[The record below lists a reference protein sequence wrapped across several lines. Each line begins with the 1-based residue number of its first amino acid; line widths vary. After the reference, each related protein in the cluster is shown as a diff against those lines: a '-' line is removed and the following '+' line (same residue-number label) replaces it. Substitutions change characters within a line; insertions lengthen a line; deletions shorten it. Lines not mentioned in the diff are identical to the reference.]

1 MARMTGPKCR
11 LCRREGVQLFL
22 KGDRCDTVKC
32 AVKKRAKV
40 PGMHEFR
47 RMKHT
52 DYGIKLREKQKV
64 KRYYG
69 LTERQFQRVFREAAR
84 REGNTG
90 ETLLILLERRFDNV
104 AYLLGFASSR
114 NTIRQMIAH
123 GNLCVNGKRVDV
135 PSALLSVGDIVT
147 PGKREST
154 KAMVKKSFEER
165 AKHVPAWLVRDDANL
180 SGRLNVL
187 PSRKDVPL
195 DVNEQLIVEFC
206 SL

>member
-1 MARMTGPKCR
+1 MARFTGPKCR

-22 KGDRCDTVKC
+22 KGERCDTVKC
-32 AVKKRAKV
+32 AVKKREKV

-47 RMKHT
+47 RIKHT
-52 DYGIKLREKQKV
+52 DYGMKLREKQKV

-90 ETLLILLERRFDNV
+90 ETLLTLLERRFDNV
-104 AYLLGFASSR
+104 AVLLGFAASR
-114 NTIRQMIAH
+114 NTVRQMIAH
-123 GNLCVNGKRVDV
+123 GTLRVNGKRMDI
-135 PSALLSVGDIVT
+135 PSALLSVGDTVSASS
-147 PGKREST
+147 REST
-154 KAMVKKSFEER
+154 RTHVAASFEER
-165 AKHVPAWLVRDDANL
+165 SKHVPAWLSRDDKGLEGKVIA
-180 SGRLNVL
+180 L
-187 PSRKDVPL
+187 PGRKDVPL

>member
-1 MARMTGPKCR
+1 MARIIGPKCR

-22 KGDRCDTVKC
+22 KGERCDSVKC
-32 AVKKRAKV
+32 AVKKREKV

-47 RMKHT
+47 RIKHT
-52 DYGIKLREKQKV
+52 DYGMKLREKQKV

-90 ETLLILLERRFDNV
+90 ETLLVLLERRIDNV
-104 AYLLGFASSR
+104 AYLLGFATSR
-114 NTIRQMIAH
+114 NTVRQMIAH
-123 GNLCVNGKRVDV
+123 GNLRVNGHRVDI
-135 PSALLSVGDIVT
+135 PSALVSVGDVVT
-147 PGKREST
+147 PGPREST
-154 KAMVKKSFEER
+154 RTFVAAAFEER
-165 AKHVPAWLVRDDANL
+165 ARHVPAWLSRDDKAL
-180 SGRLNVL
+180 EGKVVAV
-187 PSRKDVPL
+187 PSRKDVPI

>member
-1 MARMTGPKCR
+1 MARSIGPKCR

-32 AVKKRAKV
+32 AVKKREKV

-52 DYGIKLREKQKV
+52 DYGMKLREKQKV

-84 REGNTG
+84 RDGNTG
-90 ETLLILLERRFDNV
+90 ETLLVLLERRLDNV
-104 AYLLGFASSR
+104 AYLLGLASSR
-114 NTIRQMIAH
+114 ATARQMIAH
-123 GNLCVNGKRVDV
+123 GNINLNGKRMDI
-135 PSALLSVGDIVT
+135 PSALVSVGDVVT
-147 PGKREST
+147 PGKRESA
-154 KAMVKKSFEER
+154 KAAVKRSFEER
-165 AKHVPAWLVRDDANL
+165 ARHVPAWLTRDDAAL
-180 SGRLNVL
+180 EGKVTGL
-187 PSRKDVPL
+187 PTRRDVPL
-195 DVNEQLIVEFC
+195 EVNEQLIVEFC

>member
-1 MARMTGPKCR
+1 MARNVGPKCR

-32 AVKKRAKV
+32 AVKKREKV

-47 RMKHT
+47 RIKHT
-52 DYGIKLREKQKV
+52 DYGMKLREKQKV

-69 LTERQFQRVFREAAR
+69 LTERQFQRVFREAVR

-90 ETLLILLERRFDNV
+90 ETMLLLLERRLDNV

-114 NTIRQMIAH
+114 ATVRQMISH
-123 GNLCVNGKRVDV
+123 GNVTLNGRRMDI
-135 PSALLSVGDIVT
+135 PSAIVSVGDLIA

-154 KAMVKKSFEER
+154 KAFLTAAFEER
-165 AKHVPAWLVRDDANL
+165 AKHVPAWLSRDDAGL
-180 SGRLNVL
+180 EGKVTGL

-195 DVNEQLIVEFC
+195 EVNEQLIVEFC

>member
-32 AVKKRAKV
+32 AVKKREKV
-40 PGMHEFR
+40 PGMNEFR
-47 RMKHT
+47 RIKHT
-52 DYGIKLREKQKV
+52 AYGIKLREKQKV

-90 ETLLILLERRFDNV
+90 ETLLVLLERRLDNA

-114 NTIRQMIAH
+114 ATVRQMIAH
-123 GNLCVNGKRVDV
+123 GNLFVNGKRMDV
-135 PSALLSVGDIVT
+135 PSALVEVGDVVS
-147 PGKREST
+147 PGKRESSRS
-154 KAMVKKSFEER
+154 AVKRAFEER
-165 AKHVPAWLVRDDANL
+165 ARHVPAWLTRDDAAL
-180 SGRLNVL
+180 EGKVTGL
-187 PSRKDVPL
+187 PTRKDVPL
-195 DVNEQLIVEFC
+195 EVNEQLIVEFC

>member
-1 MARMTGPKCR
+1 MSRIIGPKCR

-90 ETLLILLERRFDNV
+90 ETLLVLLERRLDNV

-114 NTIRQMIAH
+114 NTVRQMISH
-123 GNLCVNGKRVDV
+123 GNLRLNGRRCDV
-135 PSALLSVGDIVT
+135 ASALVSPGDVVASG
-147 PGKREST
+147 PREST
-154 KAMVKKSFEER
+154 KTAVRNAFQER
-165 AKHVPAWLVRDDANL
+165 AKLVPAWLVRDDEAL
-180 SGRLNVL
+180 SGKATGL
-187 PSRKDVPL
+187 PTRKDVPL
-195 DVNEQLIVEFC
+195 EVNEQLIVEFC

>member
-1 MARMTGPKCR
+1 MIGPKCR
-11 LCRREGVQLFL
+11 LCRREGMQLFL

-32 AVKKRAKV
+32 AVKKREKV

-52 DYGIKLREKQKV
+52 DYGMKLREKQKV

-90 ETLLILLERRFDNV
+90 ETLLLLLERRLDNV

-114 NTIRQMIAH
+114 NTVRQMIAH
-123 GNLCVNGKRVDV
+123 GNLRVNGKRLDV
-135 PSALLSVGDIVT
+135 PSALLDVGDVLS
-147 PGKREST
+147 PGPREST
-154 KAMVKKSFEER
+154 KGMVKKSFEER
-165 AKHVPAWLVRDDANL
+165 AKHLPAWLSRDDENL
-180 SGRLNVL
+180 AGRLTGL
-187 PSRKDVPL
+187 PTRKDVPL

>member
-1 MARMTGPKCR
+1 MARSIGPKCR

-32 AVKKRAKV
+32 AVKKREKV

-52 DYGIKLREKQKV
+52 DYGMKLREKQKV

-84 REGNTG
+84 RVGNTG
-90 ETLLILLERRFDNV
+90 ETLLVLLERRLDNV
-104 AYLLGFASSR
+104 AYLLGLASSR
-114 NTIRQMIAH
+114 ATARQMIAH
-123 GNLCVNGKRVDV
+123 GNVSVNGKRVDI
-135 PSALLSVGDIVT
+135 PSALVAVGDVVA
-147 PGKREST
+147 PGKRES
-154 KAMVKKSFEER
+154 ARAAVKRSFEER
-165 AKHVPAWLVRDDANL
+165 ARHVPAWLTRDDAAL
-180 SGRLNVL
+180 EGKVTGL
-187 PSRKDVPL
+187 PTRRDVPL
-195 DVNEQLIVEFC
+195 EVNEQLIVEFC

>member
-1 MARMTGPKCR
+1 MARTTGPKCR

-32 AVKKRAKV
+32 AVKKRQKV

-47 RMKHT
+47 RIKHT
-52 DYGIKLREKQKV
+52 DYGMKLREKQKV

-90 ETLLILLERRFDNV
+90 ETLLVLLERRLDNA

-114 NTIRQMIAH
+114 ATVRQMIAH
-123 GNLCVNGKRVDV
+123 GNLRVNGARLDV
-135 PSALLSVGDIVT
+135 PSALVSVGDVIQA
-147 PGKREST
+147 GKRESA
-154 KAMVKKSFEER
+154 KAAVAKAFEER
-165 AKHVPAWLVRDDANL
+165 SRHVPAWLSRDDQAL
-180 SGRLNVL
+180 EGKVTGL
-187 PSRKDVPL
+187 PTRKDVPL
-195 DVNEQLIVEFC
+195 EVNEQLIVEFC

>member
-1 MARMTGPKCR
+1 MARIIGPKCR

-32 AVKKRAKV
+32 AVKKREKV

-52 DYGIKLREKQKV
+52 DYGMKLREKQKV

-90 ETLLILLERRFDNV
+90 ETLLVLLERRLDNV

-114 NTIRQMIAH
+114 NTVRQMIAH
-123 GNLCVNGKRVDV
+123 GNLRLNGKRIDI
-135 PSALLSVGDIVT
+135 PAALVGVGDVIA
-147 PGKREST
+147 PSPRESA
-154 KAMVKKSFEER
+154 KAMVKKAFEER
-165 AKHVPAWLVRDDANL
+165 AKLVPAWLSRDDAAL
-180 SGRLNVL
+180 EGRLTGL
-187 PSRKDVPL
+187 PTRKDVPL

>member
-1 MARMTGPKCR
+1 MARLIGPKCR

-32 AVKKRAKV
+32 AVKKREKV

-69 LTERQFQRVFREAAR
+69 VTERQFQRVFREAAR

-90 ETLLILLERRFDNV
+90 ETLLLLLERRLDNV
-104 AYLLGFASSR
+104 ATLLGFASSR
-114 NTIRQMIAH
+114 NTVRQMIAH
-123 GNLCVNGKRVDV
+123 GNVRVNGKRLDV
-135 PSALLSVGDIVT
+135 PSAIVSVGDVIA
-147 PGKREST
+147 PGPREST
-154 KAMVKKSFEER
+154 RTAVKASFEQR
-165 AKHVPAWLVRDDANL
+165 SKHLPPWLARDDAAL
-180 SGRLNVL
+180 EGKVAGL
-187 PSRKDVPL
+187 PTRKDVPL

>member
-1 MARMTGPKCR
+1 MARNIGPKCR
-11 LCRREGVQLFL
+11 LCRREGMQLFL

-52 DYGIKLREKQKV
+52 DYGMKLREKQKV

-90 ETLLILLERRFDNV
+90 ETLLLLLERRLDNV

-114 NTIRQMIAH
+114 NTVRQMIAH
-123 GNLCVNGKRVDV
+123 GNLRVNGRRLDV
-135 PSALLSVGDIVT
+135 PSALLDVGDVLS
-147 PGKREST
+147 PGAREST
-154 KAMVKKSFEER
+154 KGMVRRSFEER
-165 AKHVPAWLVRDDANL
+165 SKHTPAWLSRDDENL
-180 SGRLNVL
+180 AGRLTGL
-187 PSRKDVPL
+187 PTRKDVPL
-195 DVNEQLIVEFC
+195 EVNEQLIVEFC

>member
-1 MARMTGPKCR
+1 MARITGPKCR

-52 DYGIKLREKQKV
+52 DYGMKLREKQKV

-69 LTERQFQRVFREAAR
+69 VTERQFQRVFKEAVR
-84 REGNTG
+84 RDGNTG
-90 ETLLILLERRFDNV
+90 ETLLVLLERRFDNV

-114 NTIRQMIAH
+114 NTVRQMIAH
-123 GNLCVNGKRVDV
+123 GNLTINGRRMDV
-135 PSALLSVGDIVT
+135 PSALVSVGDVVST
-147 PGKREST
+147 GKREST
-154 KAMVKKSFEER
+154 KAMVRKSFEER
-165 AKHVPAWLVRDDANL
+165 ARHVPAWLSRDDQNL
-180 SGRLNVL
+180 EGKLTGL
-187 PSRKDVPL
+187 PTRKDVPL
-195 DVNEQLIVEFC
+195 EVNEQLIVEFC

>member
-1 MARMTGPKCR
+1 MARIIGPKCR

-32 AVKKRAKV
+32 AVKKREKV

-52 DYGIKLREKQKV
+52 DYGMKLREKQKV

-90 ETLLILLERRFDNV
+90 ETLLVLLERRLDNV

-114 NTIRQMIAH
+114 NTVRQMIAH
-123 GNLCVNGKRVDV
+123 GNLRLNGKKVDI
-135 PSALLSVGDIVT
+135 PSALVDVGDVLSSG
-147 PGKREST
+147 PREST
-154 KAMVKKSFEER
+154 KNAIRKAFEER
-165 AKHVPAWLVRDDANL
+165 AKLVPGWLVRDDANL
-180 SGRLNVL
+180 AGRLNVL

>member
-1 MARMTGPKCR
+1 MARIIGPKCR

-22 KGDRCDTVKC
+22 KGERCDSVKC

-47 RMKHT
+47 RIKHT
-52 DYGIKLREKQKV
+52 DYGMKLREKQKV

-90 ETLLILLERRFDNV
+90 ETLLVLLERRLDNV
-104 AYLLGFASSR
+104 AYLLGFATSR
-114 NTIRQMIAH
+114 NTVRQMIAH
-123 GNLCVNGKRVDV
+123 GNLRVNGRRLDV
-135 PSALLSVGDIVT
+135 PSALLSVGDVLSAG
-147 PGKREST
+147 PREST
-154 KAMVKKSFEER
+154 RTHVAASFEER
-165 AKHVPAWLVRDDANL
+165 ARHVPAWLSRDDKAL
-180 SGRLNVL
+180 EGKVVAF
-187 PSRKDVPL
+187 PSRRDVPI

>member
-1 MARMTGPKCR
+1 MARFTGPKCR

-22 KGDRCDTVKC
+22 KGERCDTVKC
-32 AVKKRAKV
+32 AVKKREKV

-47 RMKHT
+47 RIKHT
-52 DYGIKLREKQKV
+52 DYGMKLREKQKV

-90 ETLLILLERRFDNV
+90 ETLLTLLERRFDNV
-104 AYLLGFASSR
+104 AVLLGFAASR
-114 NTIRQMIAH
+114 NTVRQMIAH
-123 GNLCVNGKRVDV
+123 GTLRVNGKRMDI
-135 PSALLSVGDIVT
+135 PSALLSVGDTVSA
-147 PGKREST
+147 GSREST
-154 KAMVKKSFEER
+154 RTHVAASFEER
-165 AKHVPAWLVRDDANL
+165 SKHVPAWLSRDDKGLEGKVIA
-180 SGRLNVL
+180 L
-187 PSRKDVPL
+187 PGRKDVPL